1 MCTNK
6 NNCRNRNL
14 CKKHNP
20 NPPSSQSSQSSQK
33 SSIKYCNNNPKKS
46 ETLDKIDQTNQTNQ
60 IVIPVIPMD
69 QLPGPDTLKNG
80 SIYLVGKPMSKT
92 DPMPDARKYQLAISN
107 GDYYFAFTPNMILA

>member
-20 NPPSSQSSQSSQK
+20 NPSSPSSQSSQK

-46 ETLDKIDQTNQTNQ
+46 ETLDKIDKIDQ